1 MVRRLFS
8 GREIREIL
16 ISFLA
21 ISLIFAYPAFLSD
34 PSSLFIYFVVL
45 GVAFIGHELSHK
57 FTAIR
62 LGYWSEYRMWK
73 EGILMALVFA
83 IATGGSVVFAAPGAV
98 YFALRS
104 PFQRM
109 TKRHIGLI
117 GLAGPLFN
125 AAAFG
130 ASALLFILTGI
141 KVFYILMM
149 ANTFIGLFNMLPF
162 GPLDGK
168 KIKAWNPKIWLSLL
182 VFLIVALISTF

>member
-8 GREIREIL
+8 GREIL

-21 ISLIFAYPAFLSD
+21 ISMIFAYPAFLSD

-73 EGILMALVFA
+73 EGLLMALVFA
-83 IATGGSVVFAAPGAV
+83 LATGGSIVFAAPGAV

-109 TKRHIGLI
+109 TKRHVGLI
-117 GLAGPLFN
+117 GIAGPLFN
-125 AAAFG
+125 AVAFS
-130 ASALLFILTGI
+130 ASAVLFLATGST
-141 KVFYILMM
+141 VFYILMI
-149 ANTFIGLFNMLPF
+149 ANAFLGLFNMLPF
-162 GPLDGK
+162 GPLDGR
-168 KIKAWNPKIWLSLL
+168 KIRMWNQKAWIVLFSFL
-182 VFLIVALISTF
+182 VVALLATI